1 MNLWNPL
8 EPLEPLGTATFAK
21 TELSL
26 SQVVSDFRWL
36 VFYTKSRHEK
46 KVRDVLTRRGFDVF
60 LPMQKV
66 LRQWSDRKKKVE
78 VPLFNSYIFVHIP
91 YHRTQEVLEVPGV
104 SWAIRHNGK
113 AAELH
118 PKEYETIVR
127 FIETGLLIEDLP
139 AESIE
144 VGEQVEVMDGPLK
157 GLVGQV
163 EGKGSGKF
171 IVVLQALG
179 RAMRVEVKPLI
190 VRKV

>member
-1 MNLWNPL
+1 MS
-8 EPLEPLGTATFAK
+8 
-21 TELSL
+21 TESTP
-26 SQVVSDFRWL
+26 RWL

-46 KVRDVLTRRGFDVF
+46 KVRDLLKRRGFEVF

-66 LRQWSDRKKKVE
+66 LRQWSDRKKRVE
-78 VPLFNSYIFVHIP
+78 VPLFNSYIFVSIP
-91 YHRTQEVLEVPGV
+91 YHRSDEVLQVPGV
-104 SWAIRHNGK
+104 AWAIRHNGK
-113 AAELH
+113 PAELH
-118 PKEYETIVR
+118 PKEYETIIR

-139 AESIE
+139 AESIQ

-163 EGKGSGKF
+163 EGKGSDKF

-190 VRKV
+190 VRKI

>member
-1 MNLWNPL
+1 
-8 EPLEPLGTATFAK
+8 
-21 TELSL
+21 
-26 SQVVSDFRWL
+26 
-36 VFYTKSRHEK
+36 
-46 KVRDVLTRRGFDVF
+46 
-60 LPMQKV
+60 
-66 LRQWSDRKKKVE
+66 VE

-104 SWAIRHNGK
+104 SWVIRHNDK
-113 AAELH
+113 PAELH

-127 FIETGLLIEDLP
+127 FIDTGLLIEDLP

-179 RAMRVEVKPLI
+179 RAMRVEVKPLV

>member
-1 MNLWNPL
+1 MSTSKIP
-8 EPLEPLGTATFAK
+8 
-21 TELSL
+21 
-26 SQVVSDFRWL
+26 WL

-66 LRQWSDRKKKVE
+66 LRQWSDRKKRVE
-78 VPLFNSYIFVHIP
+78 VPLFNSYIFVRIP
-91 YHRTQEVLEVPGV
+91 YHRAEEVLQVPGV
-104 SWAIRHNGK
+104 AWAIRHNDK
-113 AAELH
+113 PAELQPREH
-118 PKEYETIVR
+118 ETIVR

-144 VGEQVEVMDGPLK
+144 IGEQVEVMDGPLK
-157 GLVGQV
+157 GLIGQV

-179 RAMRVEVKPLI
+179 RAMRVEVKPLV

>member
-1 MNLWNPL
+1 M
-8 EPLEPLGTATFAK
+8 A
-21 TELSL
+21 
-26 SQVVSDFRWL
+26 
-36 VFYTKSRHEK
+36 
-46 KVRDVLTRRGFDVF
+46 RRGFEVF

-66 LRQWSDRKKKVE
+66 LRQWSDRKKRVE

-91 YHRTQEVLEVPGV
+91 YHRSDEVLQVPGV
-104 SWAIRHNGK
+104 AWAIRHNDK
-113 AAELH
+113 PAELH

-139 AESIE
+139 AEDIQ

-157 GLVGQV
+157 GLIGQV
-163 EGKGSGKF
+163 EGKGSDKF

-190 VRKV
+190 VRKVK

>member
-1 MNLWNPL
+1 M
-8 EPLEPLGTATFAK
+8 
-21 TELSL
+21 
-26 SQVVSDFRWL
+26 
-36 VFYTKSRHEK
+36 
-46 KVRDVLTRRGFDVF
+46 TRRGFEVF

-66 LRQWSDRKKKVE
+66 LRQWSDRKKRVE

-91 YHRTQEVLEVPGV
+91 YHRSDEVLQVPGV
-104 SWAIRHNGK
+104 AWAIRHNDK
-113 AAELH
+113 PAELH

-139 AESIE
+139 AEDIQ

-157 GLVGQV
+157 GLIGQV
-163 EGKGSGKF
+163 EGKGSDKF

-190 VRKV
+190 VRKVK

>member
-1 MNLWNPL
+1 MTS
-8 EPLEPLGTATFAK
+8 G
-21 TELSL
+21 S
-26 SQVVSDFRWL
+26 RWL

-46 KVRDVLTRRGFDVF
+46 KVRDVLVRRGFEVF

-78 VPLFNSYIFVHIP
+78 VPLFNSYIFVNIP
-91 YHRTQEVLEVPGV
+91 YHRTQDVLEVPGV
-104 SWAIRHNGK
+104 SWAIRHNDK
-113 AAELH
+113 PAELH
-118 PKEYETIVR
+118 PKEYEIIVR
-127 FIETGLLIEDLP
+127 FIDTGLLIEDLP

-157 GLVGQV
+157 GLIGQV

-179 RAMRVEVKPLI
+179 RAMRVEVKPLV